1 MMKYRDIICS
11 AVLPDDFL
19 HGLEKASASLSSLAA
34 AEGMSIEA
42 QLAALRQHL
51 LEHCARTAVVRF
63 LRRHGVRH
71 AETGAGLV
79 IVSTPC
85 EIIVR
90 YLGEDAIRPEQ
101 FSRLQAVLSADVPS
115 SATLRCIFVFVSGT
129 FSVLLRRKLPDLLSS
144 GAHISSDE
152 VRVAADSLRVF
163 LTATALL
170 PEELPLFR
178 EGRCPIGELAAFR
191 DVVHWG
197 GV

>member
-1 MMKYRDIICS
+1 MKYRDIICS

-19 HGLEKASASLSSLAA
+19 HGLDKASASLSSLAA

-42 QLAALRQHL
+42 QLEALRQHL
-51 LEHCARTAVVRF
+51 IEHCARTAVVRF

-71 AETGAGLV
+71 AETGSGLI

-90 YLGEDAIRPEQ
+90 HLGEGAIGPEQ
-101 FSRLQAVLSADVPS
+101 FSQLQAVLSTDFQTNAV
-115 SATLRCIFVFVSGT
+115 LRCIFVFVSGT
-129 FSVLLRRKLPDLLSS
+129 FSVLLRRKLTDLLAD
-144 GAHISSDE
+144 GAHISSDD
-152 VRVAADSLRVF
+152 VRVVAGAMRVF

-178 EGRCPIGELAAFR
+178 EGRCAIEELTAFR